1 MSQYS
6 KSEVE
11 NGLFSHMTA
20 DGDSSLQRD
29 MIQGKRPAA
38 TSNLYDGY
46 YHGTSSTRISHDV
59 LPNSIKY
66 LSLRSTYS
74 HQSSEPILPQS
85 LPQTN
90 QNEKKEEEIE
100 KLPKESDTEDSEFKM
115 EDVDMNALKA
125 AQQQQQNSHCS
136 LEDNTISPSPDV
148 TNLSWSNLPISGS
161 VFSSPPPPLQP
172 QGHIDSSSSP
182 LTSPSP
188 IPEQPIQAEQP
199 VQAEQSIQSI
209 QSIQSTQPVE
219 PVEPV
224 EPVQQSTENPTPA
237 SSPKEEISPIEDT
250 TFPLDAE
257 MQSVS
262 QFHHY
267 VLNNTAQ
274 L

>member
-1 MSQYS
+1 MRQYS

-11 NGLFSHMTA
+11 NSLFSHMTG

-29 MIQGKRPAA
+29 MMQSKRSAA

-46 YHGTSSTRISHDV
+46 NHNTSSTRISHDV

-74 HQSSEPILPQS
+74 HQSSEPVLPQS

-90 QNEKKEEEIE
+90 LHEKKEEEIE
-100 KLPKESDTEDSEFKM
+100 KPSKESDIEDSEFKM

-125 AQQQQQNSHCS
+125 AQQQQQQSTHRS

-148 TNLSWSNLPISGS
+148 NNLSCSILPISGTA
-161 VFSSPPPPLQP
+161 FSSPPPPLQP
-172 QGHIDSSSSP
+172 QGAIDSSSSSP

-188 IPEQPIQAEQP
+188 IPEQQ
-199 VQAEQSIQSI
+199 VQQVQ
-209 QSIQSTQPVE
+209 Q
-219 PVEPV
+219 
-224 EPVQQSTENPTPA
+224 VQQSTENPTLPA
-237 SSPKEEISPIEDT
+237 SSPKEEISPVEDI
-250 TFPLDAE
+250 FPLDAE
-257 MQSVS
+257 MQPVS

-267 VLNNTAQ
+267 VLNNTTQ